1 MLMYNDHAAL
11 SLSEMPYSNPGG
23 HMPHKSGALP
33 SVVDPDPH
41 GSGIIVPDPD
51 LAKSERAYKTVNSGL
66 FVLWDCSTVV

>member
-23 HMPHKSGALP
+23 YMPHKSGALP

-41 GSGIIVPDPD
+41 RSGIIVPDLD
-51 LAKSERAYKTVNSGL
+51 LAKREKADK
-66 FVLWDCSTVV
+66 